1 MTMTKRTFEERI
13 KFDHGFTIN
22 REHPVTLTKD
32 GNKVRDVLVFIP
44 SRGFPRVILK
54 THVAGNSYLL
64 TTYRVK
70 GNFLEYHGNGGTLY
84 GIEQFDKLIQNP
96 EATIEY

>member
-1 MTMTKRTFEERI
+1 MTKRTFEERI

-22 REHPVTLTKD
+22 KEHPVTLTKG

-44 SRGFPRVILK
+44 TRGYPRIILK
-54 THVAGNSYLL
+54 THVVGDFYKL
-64 TTYRVK
+64 TIYNIIGDEMQYRGSV
-70 GNFLEYHGNGGTLY
+70 GVPYNV
-84 GIEQFDKLIQNP
+84 EQFDKLVANI